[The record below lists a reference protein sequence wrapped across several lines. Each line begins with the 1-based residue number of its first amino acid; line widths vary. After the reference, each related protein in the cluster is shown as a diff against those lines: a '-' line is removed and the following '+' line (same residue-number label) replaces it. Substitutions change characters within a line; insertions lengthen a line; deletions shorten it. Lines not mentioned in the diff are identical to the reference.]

1 MIALY
6 SDEELRT
13 ALNEAK
19 RRSVTA
25 SKPASVSKQMQ
36 AQHQDGHAAEADA
49 YYARL
54 RLEAAHRWGLVR

>member
-13 ALNEAK
+13 ALKEAK
-19 RRSVTA
+19 QRFETA
-25 SKPASVSKQMQ
+25 PKQVSASRQMQ
-36 AQHQDGHAAEADA
+36 AQDHGGNLAEAEA

>member
-19 RRSVTA
+19 RRFETPPKLA
-25 SKPASVSKQMQ
+25 SAPNQMQ
-36 AQHQDGHAAEADA
+36 AQHQDGHAAEAA
-49 YYARL
+49 GYFARL